1 MCRNIKPLFNFDPP
15 VTDQEIRAASLQFVR
30 KISGFH
36 SPSKGNEAVFNAAID
51 EVAAV
56 SKRLLQSLHTAAPSR
71 NREEEAAKAKAR
83 AALRF
88 GANPRPAKS
97 EHPTRAHKRTGGMV

>member
-15 VTDQEIRAASLQFVR
+15 VTEEEIRAASLQFVR

-36 SPSKGNEAVFNAAID
+36 KPSKGNEAAFNKAID
-51 EVAAV
+51 EVARA
-56 SKRLLQSLHTAAPSR
+56 SERLVRSLETTAPPR

-83 AALRF
+83 AAARF
-88 GANPRPAKS
+88 GD
-97 EHPTRAHKRTGGMV
+97 